1 MFSYTRLRAA
11 AQEFSQNKTW
21 SSCKKY
27 FACVGN
33 FRIQTQQTMSSKQN
47 HDEEFLSLL
56 SAQREILKRLKKET
70 SYNSVANEGDPMIS
84 IEQTQES
91 TMDHITTSNKQGL
104 FDNGTDPLFLMNE
117 PIIERRLSQEGILNK
132 AESRRISGH
141 GISAFTTPPSTHFF
155 DSTKNNRRNKQ
166 SPQKFFQMDSSTY
179 DRRSAER
186 RIRLHGMLANALMLD
201 MNSTSSND
209 LRNTIQSE
217 NGVFLNDPIDR
228 RKRVERLHQNIDLA
242 TLRGEFVNFLLAM
255 EKSMKSQQDIHD
267 WDRKMGLKRSHS
279 KTMRLSMRSRNK
291 LRKVINV

>member
-1 MFSYTRLRAA
+1 
-11 AQEFSQNKTW
+11 
-21 SSCKKY
+21 
-27 FACVGN
+27 
-33 FRIQTQQTMSSKQN
+33 MSSKQN

-70 SYNSVANEGDPMIS
+70 SYNNFANEGDPMIS
-84 IEQTQES
+84 IEQMQES

-104 FDNGTDPLFLMNE
+104 FDSGTDPLFLMNE
-117 PIIERRLSQEGILNK
+117 PIIERRLSQEGMLTK

-141 GISAFTTPPSTHFF
+141 GISTSTTPPSTCFF
-155 DSTKNNRRNKQ
+155 NSKKNNRRNKS

-201 MNSTSSND
+201 VNSTSSND
-209 LRNTIQSE
+209 LRNTKQSE
-217 NGVFLNDPIDR
+217 NGVFRNDPIER
-228 RKRVERLHQNIDLA
+228 RKRVERLDQNIDLA
-242 TLRGEFVNFLLAM
+242 TLRGEFVNFVIAM